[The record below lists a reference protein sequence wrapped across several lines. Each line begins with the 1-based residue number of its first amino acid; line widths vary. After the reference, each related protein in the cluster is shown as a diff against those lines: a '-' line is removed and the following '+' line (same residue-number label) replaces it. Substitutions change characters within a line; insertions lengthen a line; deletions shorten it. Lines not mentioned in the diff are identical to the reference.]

1 MTPFML
7 SVQSLLDGDEPA
19 PEAATV
25 ASQPAPVPLATDT
38 QVIIRSLAEQLVSEA
53 NAVLREHGDV
63 MRLDDEV
70 GPGELAFTLGYRG
83 RTARVQTQMAGRS
96 ALVSLIV
103 AGRAATQGPQPRQ
116 LTSENELQSLVL
128 SLIAPSSGAPS
139 TGAPRD

>member
-25 ASQPAPVPLATDT
+25 PSQPAPVPRATDA

-53 NAVLREHGDV
+53 NAVLRERGDV
-63 MRLDDEV
+63 ISLDDEV

-83 RTARVQTQMAGRS
+83 RSARVQTRMAGRS

-103 AGRAATQGPQPRQ
+103 PGRAGAQGRLGPQGPQPRQ
-116 LTSENELQSLVL
+116 LTSENELQSLLL
-128 SLIAPSSGAPS
+128 SLIAPGTPQN
-139 TGAPRD
+139 

>member
-25 ASQPAPVPLATDT
+25 ASQPAPIPLATDA

-53 NAVLREHGDV
+53 NAVLRERGDV
-63 MRLDDEV
+63 IRLDDEV

-83 RTARVQTQMAGRS
+83 RSARVQARMAGRS

-103 AGRAATQGPQPRQ
+103 AGRADAQGPQPRQ
-116 LTSENELQSLVL
+116 LTSETELQSLLL
-128 SLIAPSSGAPS
+128 SLIDPG
-139 TGAPRD
+139 THRT

>member
-7 SVQSLLDGDEPA
+7 SVQSLLDGEEPV

-25 ASQPAPVPLATDT
+25 ASQPAPIPLATDA

-53 NAVLREHGDV
+53 NAVLRERGDLIS
-63 MRLDDEV
+63 LDDET
-70 GPGELAFTLGYRG
+70 GPGGLAFTLGYRG

-103 AGRAATQGPQPRQ
+103 AGRSDPQPRQ

-128 SLIAPSSGAPS
+128 GLIAPP
-139 TGAPRD
+139 TDRPQN